1 MLRRSGYSA
10 GNEDMLAVFLA
21 ESGVLNNAHL
31 EMAEHPRE
39 WPGAECFE
47 EAELEAIWALKG
59 LRPERSR
66 WLACKTHRLTCIC
79 VWVQVASEE
88 SNPCTCPQ
96 QCGGDAASQHTGP
109 GKDASA
115 GFQARQP
122 AEWHSRG
129 QGQIFKGSRA
139 GCNPGLN
146 QKVHPKSSQRHQE
159 VVCLCRCVANVC
171 TSLPYFCHC
180 RADTWDPELKRYF
193 PPPLELLLA
202 FAMDFRSP
210 VTLKN

>member
-1 MLRRSGYSA
+1 MPTLSGAHVPDIMGESSFSSSTIDHWCSMLRRSGYSA

-109 GKDASA
+109 GKDADA
-115 GFQARQP
+115 GVQARQS
-122 AEWHSRG
+122 AKWHSG
-129 QGQIFKGSRA
+129 G
-139 GCNPGLN
+139 
-146 QKVHPKSSQRHQE
+146 
-159 VVCLCRCVANVC
+159 
-171 TSLPYFCHC
+171 
-180 RADTWDPELKRYF
+180 
-193 PPPLELLLA
+193 
-202 FAMDFRSP
+202 
-210 VTLKN
+210 